1 MKYFIRL
8 FIIYANAIWF
18 INIKIN
24 ILSIK
29 NRNRTQKRRKYKI
42 FIIYGINWQA
52 QTYDSINLIQLLIH
66 LFLSNTVFLVQFSKC
81 VI

>member
-29 NRNRTQKRRKYKI
+29 NRNRTQKNGENIK
-42 FIIYGINWQA
+42 
-52 QTYDSINLIQLLIH
+52 
-66 LFLSNTVFLVQFSKC
+66 FLSSME
-81 VI
+81 